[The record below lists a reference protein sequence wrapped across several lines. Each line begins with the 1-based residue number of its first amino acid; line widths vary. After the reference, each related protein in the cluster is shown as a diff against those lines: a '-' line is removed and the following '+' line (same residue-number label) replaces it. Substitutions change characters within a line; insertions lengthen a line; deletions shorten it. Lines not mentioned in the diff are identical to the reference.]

1 MTKQWYPVF
10 VRDESSV
17 GELNALFEDGW
28 FLNTYDLKD
37 LPFLGFEVPLASV
50 VAPFVAEGATRS
62 PVDQRKVLMLVLERG
77 PLGGRQMA
85 LEVRPNASGYRDL
98 EFFEKILRRET
109 DEWAI
114 MGYLSI
120 SRTFMLAIIERK
132 KYAEG

>member
-17 GELNALFEDGW
+17 KELNALFEDGW

-37 LPFLGFEVPLASV
+37 LPFLGFEVPISSIAS
-50 VAPFVAEGATRS
+50 PFAADGDAKAR
-62 PVDQRKVLMLVLERG
+62 DDRKKVLMLVLERG

-98 EFFEKILRRET
+98 EVFERIIRREA
-109 DEWAI
+109 DEWAV

-132 KYAEG
+132 KYAER